1 MLGFFEDD
9 TQQCVMLILQQTLR
23 GMYSSD
29 KKPETLVECF
39 LAQPELDGAKSN
51 LLRTPK
57 SRSPPDLNLAEM
69 IFKFARKKQYARLT
83 DFDILQ
89 KTMLA
94 IA

>member
-1 MLGFFEDD
+1 MRDAHPPANASRNV
-9 TQQCVMLILQQTLR
+9 QLR
-23 GMYSSD
+23 Q
-29 KKPETLVECF
+29 KPETLVECF